1 MNSTLNRES
10 RQRDF
15 DDNGHVDRVAGIQ
28 WQLDERVTPNAQPV
42 PQPLRLPLPTDTPAA
57 PALADQLQCPYD
69 PELWMLLP
77 AIVRNR
83 EIRKTWLLIKPRDRD
98 AILQHV
104 CDAIGCTAKSER
116 MAVLTLARIAQG
128 MTEGAIIDSVYND
141 DTADGRPAFPTMP
154 EELAVQHGRCAKP
167 GLEQLTDVP
176 VPHKS
181 AALPLLFDAAKAV
194 GDRILAV
201 GGHDAMSRERYNQLM
216 NSVGTHETAVRP
228 AEPFPLDLLPDAFRE
243 YVDIHARSLGVPH
256 GPVALSLLTTAGSVI
271 GVRLAIDAAAPGWME
286 SACLWTGLVGASGD
300 KKTPT
305 LRTAAAP
312 LEMLEYRDKLDYD
325 RRKERHKRDKAAY
338 NAARTATV
346 QTTNERTGETR
357 RVPITDGA
365 SLASE
370 PRLASRRRHVVVDI
384 TLPKLHMLLETNRGG
399 LAVLPDELGAWLDG
413 HRRYAK
419 TSERVDWLRLYSNS
433 MVVVDRKTKADEND
447 PDSCTFTLWRPAVSL
462 LGGIPPACL
471 ARQMDEQEQENG
483 MLARMLLVG
492 MNDGTQREAEVVD
505 LPREVDD
512 GVRDVFVHLDAI
524 GGPPADIESR
534 YWPRLQMTAE
544 ALSRWRAHYR
554 ETEHSIKSLPDG
566 LERRLWSKL
575 QGATL
580 RFALILHCVK
590 RVSSEGQV
598 NNWTEMPVELETLE
612 DAIELVSWAG
622 NETIRVYNQCGLLAA
637 LEDEEDGVASGA
649 LSKAAVKFVDKMHE
663 KGVQECTVR
672 DVYRSIHGGRLADGI
687 ELATALVAAGLAKWA
702 EDEQQT
708 RGVASGTKLILTG
721 Q

>member
-1 MNSTLNRES
+1 VN
-10 RQRDF
+10 
-15 DDNGHVDRVAGIQ
+15 RVAGMQ
-28 WQLDERVTPNAQPV
+28 WHPDAQNAPNAKP
-42 PQPLRLPLPTDTPAA
+42 LPLPTDTPAA
-57 PALADQLQCPYD
+57 LELAGQFQVQYD

-77 AIVRNR
+77 AIVRNPA
-83 EIRKTWLLIKPRDRD
+83 IRKTWRAIKQRDRD
-98 AILQHV
+98 AILQYV
-104 CDAIGCTAKSER
+104 CDAIGCTDKSER

-154 EELAVQHGRCAKP
+154 DELAAQYGLCAKP

-181 AALPLLFDAAKAV
+181 AALPLLFDAAKVV

-228 AEPFPLDLLPDAFRE
+228 AEPFPLELLPDAFRE

-256 GPVALSLLTTAGSVI
+256 GPVALSLLTTAGSVV
-271 GVRLAIDAAAPGWME
+271 GVRLAIDAGRSGWME
-286 SACLWTGLVGASGD
+286 SASLWTGLVDASGD

-312 LEMLEYRDKLDYD
+312 LEMLEHRDKLDYD
-325 RRKERHKRDKAAY
+325 RRKERYKRDEAAY
-338 NAARTATV
+338 RAAKTATV
-346 QTTNERTGETR
+346 QTTNERTGETC
-357 RVPITDGA
+357 RVPITDA
-365 SLASE
+365 AALASE
-370 PRLASRRRHVVVDI
+370 PRLAPRRRHVVVDV
-384 TLPKLHMLLETNRGG
+384 TLPKLHMLLQTNRGG

-462 LGGIPPACL
+462 LGGIPPSCL
-471 ARQMDEQEQENG
+471 AQQMDEQEQENG
-483 MLARMLLVG
+483 MLAGMVLVG

-505 LPREVDD
+505 LPHEVDER
-512 GVRDVFVHLDAI
+512 VRNVFVHLDAI
-524 GGPPADIESR
+524 GEPPADIEPR
-534 YWPRLQMTAE
+534 HWPRLQMTAG
-544 ALSRWRAHYR
+544 ALSRWQAYYR
-554 ETEHSIKSLPDG
+554 ETEHMIKSLPDG

-590 RVSSEGQV
+590 RVSGEGQV
-598 NNWTEMPVELETLE
+598 NNWTEVSVELETLE
-612 DAIELVSWAG
+612 DAIELVNWAG
-622 NETIRVYNQCGLLAA
+622 NETIRVYKQCGLLTA
-637 LEDEEDGVASGA
+637 LEDEEDGVASGT
-649 LSKAAVKFVDKMHE
+649 LSKAAVRFLDRMYE
-663 KGVQECTVR
+663 KGEHECTVR

-687 ELATALVAAGLAKWA
+687 EFATALVEAGLARWA
-702 EDEQQT
+702 EGDEQK

-721 Q
+721 R